1 MKKIIFLLFSLFTLN
16 AADIAIVL
24 PPDAVPAEKTA
35 AAELRKYL
43 SRLAKQPV
51 SIISSGN
58 CGTILFKHLHIS
70 RQGILI
76 RFPLFSHWEHH
87 TFQRIFCVWISG
99 KSGGR
104 SSSLNC
110 PMQQTVQRKE
120 FQLSVFSGRKIQNG

>member
-1 MKKIIFLLFSLFTLN
+1 MNLMLHYGFSALV
-16 AADIAIVL
+16 AQRIEQL
-24 PPDAVPAEKTA
+24 PSKQWVVGSIPA
-35 AAELRKYL
+35 R
-43 SRLAKQPV
+43 
-51 SIISSGN
+51 
-58 CGTILFKHLHIS
+58 GTILFKHLHIS